1 MLVKLET
8 ENLILRKLKTYD
20 LEDVYEYMSDQET
33 MKFFV
38 EGTYS
43 RKKVM
48 EMLNPDGDQEHF
60 AIVLKSNMKTIGH
73 IDFHKWFA
81 KDTYEIGWIINK
93 NFSKNGFVTESAKTI
108 VEYGFNKLK
117 AHRIVA
123 TCQPDNIPS
132 NRVCNKLN
140 MRLEGTFIKCI
151 YSKKDKTWWDE
162 NFYAILK
169 EEYHEN

>member
-20 LEDVYEYMSDQET
+20 FEDVCEYMCNPET
-33 MKFFV
+33 MRYFV
-38 EGTYS
+38 DGPYNK
-43 RKKVM
+43 KKVM
-48 EMLNPDGDQEHF
+48 EMLNPDGEQEHF

-73 IDFHKWFA
+73 IDFHKWFS
-81 KDTYEIGWIINK
+81 KDTYEIGWVINK
-93 NFSKNGFVTESAKTI
+93 KYAKNGYVTEAAKRI
-108 VEYGFNKLK
+108 VEYAFTKVK

-123 TCQPDNIPS
+123 TCQPENIAS
-132 NRVCNKLN
+132 NRICQKLN
-140 MRLEGTFIKCI
+140 MRLEGTFLKCI
-151 YSKKDKTWWDE
+151 YASKDKSWWDE